1 MGEVRDVLYSYDG
14 SNLSLYIDG
23 ELQPARY
30 KLGPA
35 AALAVF
41 LRRVKPN
48 ELSGYHDIYYAL
60 VFFLGGVL
68 LGMVARR
75 LARNKL
81 AGYLILGMV
90 TLAVPLFLELVLAR
104 VSGRWFSF
112 ANVLLSIG
120 LLIAGAVWINADRRS
135 IQSAV

>member
-1 MGEVRDVLYSYDG
+1 
-14 SNLSLYIDG
+14 
-23 ELQPARY
+23 
-30 KLGPA
+30 
-35 AALAVF
+35 
-41 LRRVKPN
+41 
-48 ELSGYHDIYYAL
+48 
-60 VFFLGGVL
+60 
-68 LGMVARR
+68 MVARR